1 MTTATDP
8 SEDVNQVVLR
18 GRLAAP
24 PLIRVLPSGD
34 ELSTF
39 RVTVRR
45 PPDRR
50 AAVDSIDC
58 VTSRARASR
67 TVRAAEP
74 GSTIAVTGRLQ
85 RRFWRTPSGPASRYE
100 VDVVTV
106 KVTARR
112 RTGASAGRKP
122 ASA

>member
-1 MTTATDP
+1 MTTETESDD
-8 SEDVNQVVLR
+8 ENQVVLR

-34 ELSTF
+34 ELCTF

-45 PPDRR
+45 PPESR

-58 VTSRARASR
+58 VTSRPRASR
-67 TVRAAEP
+67 SVCAAEP
-74 GSTIAVTGRLQ
+74 GSTITLTGRLQ
-85 RRFWRTPSGPASRYE
+85 RRFWRSPAGPASRYE
-100 VDVVTV
+100 VDVATV
-106 KVTARR
+106 RVTARR
-112 RTGASAGRKP
+112 RNGASAAQKP